1 VSVWDDLVGQQ
12 PTADTLRRAVTAAG
26 QVLAGHPASGMT
38 HAWLFTGPPGSG
50 RSNTARAFAAALLC
64 ERAGCGECL
73 SCRTALAGSHSDVTL
88 VRTESLSIGVD
99 EVRELV
105 RKAAMSPTGRRWQV
119 LVVEDADR
127 LTDRAGDALLK
138 SLEEPA
144 ERTIW
149 LLCAPTVEDVLPTV
163 RSRSRLLVLRTPPAE
178 AVAEMLVRRDGVSEA
193 LAMFAARASQGHIG
207 RARALASDESTRNR
221 RHEVL
226 SLPGRLADVGSCIT
240 AAANLVEA
248 AAEEAGPIAGDLEAR
263 ERADLEQAY
272 GVGVKGTR
280 PRGAAAA
287 IRGLEAEHKSRRKR
301 LERDCIDRGLV
312 DLLSFYRDVI
322 TAQITASTPLV
333 NEEMRSSVE
342 MLARGSTPE
351 QSLRRLDAILEAREA
366 LEANVAPTLALESMM
381 LSLR

>member
-1 VSVWDDLVGQQ
+1 MSVWDDLVGQQ
-12 PTADTLRRAVTAAG
+12 PTAETLRRAVQGAA
-26 QVLAGHPASGMT
+26 QALAGYQASGMT

-64 ERAGCGECL
+64 ERGGGGECL
-73 SCRTALAGSHSDVTL
+73 SCRTALAGSHSDVPL

-163 RSRSRLLVLRTPPAE
+163 RSRSRLLVLRTPPVE
-178 AVAEMLVRRDGVSEA
+178 AVAAMLVRRDGASEA

-207 RARALASDESTRNR
+207 RARALANDEATRNR

-226 SLPGRLADVGSCIT
+226 TLPGRLADVGSCIT
-240 AAANLVEA
+240 AASNLVEA
-248 AAEEAGPIAGDLEAR
+248 AAEEAGPMAARLEAR
-263 ERADLEQAY
+263 ERADLETAY
-272 GVGVKGTR
+272 GVGVKGAR
-280 PRGAAAA
+280 PKGATAA
-287 IRGLEAEHKSRRKR
+287 IRALEAEHRSRRKR
-301 LERDCIDRGLV
+301 LERDCIDRGLI

-322 TAQITASTPLV
+322 TVQIAASRPLI
-333 NEEMRSSVE
+333 NEEMRGSVDT
-342 MLARGSTPE
+342 LAQGSTAE
-351 QSLRRLDAILEAREA
+351 QSLRRMAAILEAREA